1 MLRFVWY
8 GNFNFSSDLLVRAEL
23 SQIKWPS
30 FPSRFHYFFFSLILF
45 LFTGVCE
52 SRLLLW
58 GFSDCANYWCFLR
71 VQIEIISSCMLHVG
85 ASHLHLACLCH
96 SAPFLSSTWLLACLW
111 EFSVNDVGCWK
122 LFLEFFWSERWK
134 LTESQCRQQRVDKQE
149 NDVTN
154 WNPFLRFSW
163 DSAKHGCYYVRQRSG
178 KIRVVFYEWQQKK
191 NYSKRIEF
199 HFHLFSHSHWK
210 SSICIN
216 IAWEE
221 ALNYEKIIVH
231 AWNSEVN
238 IKIAPFS
245 LSLSFSDHVSLSLFL
260 LVIKSFRLGEVA
272 LSLRCY
278 FNVKRSWDAF
288 VCLVIT
294 DFSDHK

>member
-191 NYSKRIEF
+191 KLFKENRISFPFVFSFTLEKLYLHKHCMRRGVKLRENHCSCMKLWSKHQNRSF
-199 HFHLFSHSHWK
+199 LSFVKFFRSRFS
-210 SSICIN
+210 
-216 IAWEE
+216 
-221 ALNYEKIIVH
+221 
-231 AWNSEVN
+231 
-238 IKIAPFS
+238 FS
-245 LSLSFSDHVSLSLFL
+245 LLACYKKLS
-260 LVIKSFRLGEVA
+260 A
-272 LSLRCY
+272 W
-278 FNVKRSWDAF
+278 RSRA
-288 VCLVIT
+288 
-294 DFSDHK
+294 